1 MRHAH
6 LHLHHSVWH
15 DEPEPDYPT
24 LTDTIAVDVC
34 VIGLGGSGLTC
45 IHELLELGVRVAGID
60 ATTVGGGAAGQNGGF
75 LTR

>member
-1 MRHAH
+1 
-6 LHLHHSVWH
+6 
-15 DEPEPDYPT
+15 
-24 LTDTIAVDVC
+24 
-34 VIGLGGSGLTC
+34 LGGSGLTC